1 MVWVVA
7 GQDLGVEASLKDN
20 NKIEE
25 FEIGCNMYH
34 VKVQLTSK
42 HMMTHMSCASRL
54 ATRESCCQTLTYR

>member
-20 NKIEE
+20 NKIKE

-34 VKVQLTSK
+34 VKSTVNV
-42 HMMTHMSCASRL
+42 
-54 ATRESCCQTLTYR
+54 